1 MEKVT
6 DEMSKIARKTKT
18 ETVSMKIITLVT
30 LFFLPGTFIA
40 VSGLLLICLVS
51 RCVVVLMSPPSMH
64 SGDAVTFLGPLPDS
78 FLGEREG

>member
-51 RCVVVLMSPPSMH
+51 RCTVALGSPNTGSLWPVSPSMH
-64 SGDAVTFLGPLPDS
+64 SGTGRNKDFN
-78 FLGEREG
+78 

>member
-51 RCVVVLMSPPSMH
+51 HCTVALDSPNTCSLFTQLLVH
-64 SGDAVTFLGPLPDS
+64 AFQSRSYLS
-78 FLGEREG
+78 

>member
-51 RCVVVLMSPPSMH
+51 RRTVASDFPNTGSYSHISPSMH
-64 SGDAVTFLGPLPDS
+64 SRTGRSKDFS
-78 FLGEREG
+78 